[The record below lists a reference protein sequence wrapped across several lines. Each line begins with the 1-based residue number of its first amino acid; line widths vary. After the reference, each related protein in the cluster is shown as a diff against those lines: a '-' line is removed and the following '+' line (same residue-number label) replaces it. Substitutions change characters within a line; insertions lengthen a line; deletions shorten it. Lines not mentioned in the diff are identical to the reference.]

1 MRASNFAQS
10 SRAQRH
16 GAPMKVLAIAAALT
30 GALAVCGPRRA
41 TAFPWSIDMYRTE
54 SVKPLQEAPRVMP
67 PDALPTKNGELP
79 MSRVVAARSLHN
91 PLGPTEDN
99 IAHGKELYATYC
111 AVCHGITGKG
121 DGPVAYWLT
130 IPPANLIT
138 SAGFQTDGYMYG
150 TIRDGGIVM
159 PSYAD
164 AMTPKERWQVVVFLR
179 YLAGGKS
186 GGQVSG
192 K

>member
-1 MRASNFAQS
+1 MRASDLGRGART
-10 SRAQRH
+10 SRRT
-16 GAPMKVLAIAAALT
+16 KVFSTTLALISALAI
-30 GALAVCGPRRA
+30 CGSRRA
-41 TAFPWSIDMYRTE
+41 MAFPWSIDMFRTE

-99 IAHGKELYATYC
+99 IAHGKDLYATYC
-111 AVCHGITGKG
+111 AVCHGMTGKG

-164 AMTPKERWQVVVFLR
+164 AMVPKERWQVVVFLR
-179 YLAGGKS
+179 YLAGGKTA
-186 GGQVSG
+186 GQVSG

>member
-1 MRASNFAQS
+1 LFAGVAVIGAVAISGLQRA
-10 SRAQRH
+10 
-16 GAPMKVLAIAAALT
+16 M
-30 GALAVCGPRRA
+30 
-41 TAFPWSIDMYRTE
+41 AFPWSIDMYRSE
-54 SVKPLQEAPRVMP
+54 SIKPLQEAPRVMP

-79 MSRVVAARSLHN
+79 MSRVVAAKTLHN
-91 PLGPTEDN
+91 PLTATEEN

-111 AVCHGITGKG
+111 AVCHGTTGKG

-130 IPPANLIT
+130 IPPANLVT

-179 YLAGGKS
+179 YLAGGKAP
-186 GGQVSG
+186 GQVG
-192 K
+192 AK